1 MNKIGFENF
10 EEIFHADPNTMFI
23 KNDNVKEHDTDKIID
38 ELFLV
43 MTELDARNCSSNSV
57 IEKYQGTY
65 WKELCDIG
73 IKLLEVLK
81 K

>member
-1 MNKIGFENF
+1 MGWLDSNF
-10 EEIFHADPNTMFI
+10 IYKSGDTP
-23 KNDNVKEHDTDKIID
+23 KYNVKEHDTDKIID